1 MTQSSLRSM
10 RRARFDKLMAIAWRE
25 SRTARRRLLLYMS
38 SISLGVSALVAID
51 SFTENVSASV
61 AEQSKAL
68 LGGDVSLR
76 SRAAY
81 SPKVTQ
87 LLDSLSRTGTELA
100 HVTQFASMGLV
111 PRTGNTRLVQVRAVS
126 ANYPLYGEIVT
137 QPAGLW
143 SRLASGRNAI
153 VDPGVLVSLDAQVGD
168 TIMLGTARFVIL
180 AAVLSVP
187 GDAGVAAAIAPRVFI
202 PRQYVSETG
211 LLVFGSRAEYETLV
225 RLPRDSSPEWFAAE
239 FNPVF
244 SAETPRVR
252 VETVG
257 ENETDMRRSID
268 ELGTFLGLVGLVA
281 LLLGGIGVASGVHA
295 FVMRKIDT
303 VAVLRCLGATSTQ
316 VLVIYV
322 VQAAA
327 MGLVGAIFGAAL
339 GVAVQFGLPLV
350 LKDVLPVDVSVR
362 LVPKAILLGLG
373 IGLWVSL
380 IFALRPLLALRGVSP
395 LQTLRRESD
404 TDVMRRA
411 RRDSAALVA
420 GFAIVASVLAIA
432 LTRAG
437 TIERATT
444 YATAI
449 AGSIA
454 VLWLTA
460 VLLSFV
466 ARRFARPTL
475 PFVARQG
482 IANLYRPGNQ
492 TRAVILALGFGMFL
506 MSTLYQ
512 VQHNLLRQLDVR
524 LDEAAA
530 NVVFFDVQE
539 DQQPAV
545 DSIIRAAGH
554 TIVQQVPIVPMR
566 VAAVKGKSTARILS
580 EADSTW
586 RARRAM
592 TPEERERAP
601 QPLAPW
607 TVRREYRSTYRDTM
621 VASDKLVSGEWFD
634 ANDKSPQMSM
644 EKEVAEDMK
653 VVVGDTV
660 TWNVQGVHVSARLTS
675 IREVTWARFE
685 PNFFVVFNSPALQ
698 EAPRQYAILAN
709 APTPLDIARLQRDV
723 VRLHPSVSSLDLSL
737 IQRTVNEVLGKITTA
752 IRFMAIVCLAF
763 GIPVLFSAVAA
774 TRRERLREG
783 VLLKTLGATK
793 RQVGRIM
800 LVEYL
805 LLGALGSLAG
815 MVLSIGGAWMLMRNV
830 FNQTFVPAIT
840 PVLLIAFAMTA
851 LAVAIGLLTG
861 REVFRS
867 TPMAAL
873 REA

>member
-1 MTQSSLRSM
+1 MA
-10 RRARFDKLMAIAWRE
+10 ARFDKLMAIAWRE

-38 SISLGVSALVAID
+38 SISLGVAALVAID
-51 SFTENVSASV
+51 SFTDNVSTSV

-68 LGGDVSLR
+68 LGGDISLR
-76 SRAAY
+76 SRVAY

-87 LLDSLSRTGTELA
+87 LFDSLERTGTQ
-100 HVTQFASMGLV
+100 VSQITQFASMGLV
-111 PRTGNTRLVQVRAVS
+111 PRSGNTRLIQVRAVT
-126 ANYPLYGEIVT
+126 ANYPLYGEIT
-137 QPAGLW
+137 TEPAGLW
-143 SRLASGRNAI
+143 PRLAGGRYAV
-153 VDPGVLVSLDAQVGD
+153 VDPGVLVSLDAQIGD

-180 AAVLSVP
+180 AAVRSVP
-187 GDAGVAAAIAPRVFI
+187 GDAGVAVAIAPRVFI

-211 LLVFGSRAEYETLV
+211 LLVFGSRAEYETL
-225 RLPRDSSPEWFAAE
+225 LKMPPDLSPARFAAR
-239 FNPVF
+239 FNPLF
-244 SAETPRVR
+244 SSETPRVR
-252 VETVG
+252 LETVA
-257 ENETDMRRSID
+257 ENESEMRESIE
-268 ELGTFLGLVGLVA
+268 ELGKFLGLVGLVA

-295 FVMRKIDT
+295 FVMKKIDT
-303 VAVLRCLGATSTQ
+303 VAVLRCLGATSSQ
-316 VLVIYV
+316 VLLIYV

-327 MGLVGAIFGAAL
+327 MGLLGAIFGAAL
-339 GVAVQFGLPLV
+339 GVLVQFGLPVV
-350 LKDVLPVDVSVR
+350 LRDVLPVDVSVQ
-362 LVPKAILLGLG
+362 LVPKAIGLGLG
-373 IGLWVSL
+373 IGVWVSL

-404 TDVMRRA
+404 SEVMRRA

-437 TIERATT
+437 SIERAAG
-444 YATAI
+444 YAAAI

-454 VLWLTA
+454 ALWLTA
-460 VLLSFV
+460 ALLAYI

-524 LDEAAA
+524 LEEAAA

-539 DQQPAV
+539 DQQPGV

-566 VAAVKGKSTARILS
+566 VAAVNGKPTARIV
-580 EADSTW
+580 EEVDSLW
-586 RARRAM
+586 RLRRAM
-592 TPEERERAP
+592 TPEERERTP
-601 QPLAPW
+601 MPIAPW
-607 TVRREYRSTYRDTM
+607 TVRREYRSTYRDTL
-621 VASDKLVSGEWFD
+621 VASDKLTAGKWFD
-634 ANDKSPQMSM
+634 LDDKSPQMSM

-653 VVVGDTV
+653 VEIGDTV
-660 TWNVQGVHVSARLTS
+660 TWNVQGVRVSARLTS

-685 PNFFVVFNSPALQ
+685 PNFFVVFNAAAL
-698 EAPRQYAILAN
+698 EGAPRQYAILAN
-709 APTPLDIARLQRDV
+709 APTPVDIARLQRDV

-737 IQRTVNEVLGKITTA
+737 IQRTVNDVLGKITTA
-752 IRFMAIVCLAF
+752 IRFMAVVCLAF

-815 MVLSIGGAWMLMRNV
+815 VVLSVGGAWLLMRNV
-830 FNQTFVPAIT
+830 FNQTFVPAVV
-840 PVLLIAFAMTA
+840 PVLLIAVAMTL

>member
-1 MTQSSLRSM
+1 MA
-10 RRARFDKLMAIAWRE
+10 ARFDKLMAIAWRE

-38 SISLGVSALVAID
+38 SISLGVAALVAID
-51 SFTENVSASV
+51 SFTANVSTSV

-68 LGGDVSLR
+68 LGGDIALR
-76 SRAAY
+76 SRTAY

-87 LLDSLSRTGTELA
+87 LFDSLGRTGTQLA

-111 PRTGNTRLVQVRAVS
+111 PRSGNTRLIQVRAVS
-126 ANYPLYGEIVT
+126 ANYPLYGEIT
-137 QPAGLW
+137 TDPAGAW
-143 SRLASGRNAI
+143 PRLAGGRHAI
-153 VDPGVLVSLDAQVGD
+153 VDPGVLVSLDAQIGD

-180 AAVLSVP
+180 AAVRSVP

-202 PRQYVSETG
+202 PREYIAETG
-211 LLVFGSRAEYETLV
+211 LLVFGSRAEYETLLK
-225 RLPRDSSPEWFAAE
+225 LPPDISPARFAARY
-239 FNPVF
+239 NPLF
-244 SAETPRVR
+244 SSETPRVR
-252 VETVG
+252 LETVA
-257 ENETDMRRSID
+257 ENESEMRQSIE
-268 ELGTFLGLVGLVA
+268 ELGKFLGLVGLVA

-316 VLVIYV
+316 VLIIYV

-327 MGLVGAIFGAAL
+327 MGLLGAMFGAAL
-339 GVAVQFGLPLV
+339 GVVIQFGLPVV
-350 LKDVLPVDVSVR
+350 LKDVLPVDVTVQ
-362 LVPKAILLGLG
+362 LVPDAVLLGLG
-373 IGLWVSL
+373 IGVWVSL

-404 TDVMRRA
+404 SEVMRRA

-437 TIERATT
+437 TVQRAAG
-444 YATAI
+444 YAAAI

-454 VLWLTA
+454 ALWLTA
-460 VLLSFV
+460 VLLSFI
-466 ARRFARPTL
+466 ARKLARPTL

-539 DQQPAV
+539 DQQPGV
-545 DSIIRAAGH
+545 DSIIRASGH

-566 VAAVKGKSTARILS
+566 VSAVKGKPTAQLLT
-580 EADSTW
+580 EVDSMW
-586 RARRAM
+586 RARRTM
-592 TPEERERAP
+592 TPEERERTP
-601 QPLAPW
+601 QPIAPW

-634 ANDKSPQMSM
+634 AKDKSPQMSM

-653 VVVGDTV
+653 LALGDTV
-660 TWNVQGVHVSARLTS
+660 TWNVQGVSVSARLTS
-675 IREVTWARFE
+675 TREVTWARFE
-685 PNFFVVFNSPALQ
+685 PNFFVVFNSVAL
-698 EAPRQYAILAN
+698 EGAPRQYAILAN
-709 APTPLDIARLQRDV
+709 APTPVDIARLQRDV

-737 IQRTVNEVLGKITTA
+737 IQRTVNDVLGKITTA
-752 IRFMAIVCLAF
+752 IRFMAVVCLAF

-800 LVEYL
+800 LIEYL
-805 LLGALGSLAG
+805 LLGALGSLSG
-815 MVLSIGGAWMLMRNV
+815 TVLSVGGAWLLMRNV
-830 FNQTFVPAIT
+830 FNQTFSPAVL
-840 PVLLIAFAMTA
+840 PVLSIAVAMTL

>member
-1 MTQSSLRSM
+1 MA
-10 RRARFDKLMAIAWRE
+10 ARFDKLMAIAWRE

-38 SISLGVSALVAID
+38 SISLGVAALVAID
-51 SFTENVSASV
+51 SFTENVSSSV

-68 LGGDVSLR
+68 LGGDIALR
-76 SRAAY
+76 SRVAY
-81 SPKVTQ
+81 SPRVTQ
-87 LLDSLSRTGTELA
+87 LLDSLGRSGTQVA
-100 HVTQFASMGLV
+100 QVTQFASMGLV
-111 PRTGNTRLVQVRAVS
+111 PRSGNTRLVQVRAVT
-126 ANYPLYGEIVT
+126 ANYPLYGEIT
-137 QPAGLW
+137 TEPAGAW
-143 SRLASGRNAI
+143 RQFASGRHAV
-153 VDPGVLVSLDAQVGD
+153 VDPGVLVSLDAQIGD
-168 TIMLGTARFVIL
+168 TIMLGTARFTIL
-180 AAVLSVP
+180 AAVRSVP

-202 PRQYVSETG
+202 PREYVGETG
-211 LLVFGSRAEYETLV
+211 LLVFGSRAEYETLLK
-225 RLPRDSSPEWFAAE
+225 LPPDMSPARFAARY
-239 FNPVF
+239 NPIF
-244 SAETPRVR
+244 SSETPRVR
-252 VETVG
+252 LETVA
-257 ENETDMRRSID
+257 ENESEMRESIE
-268 ELGTFLGLVGLVA
+268 ELGKFLGLVGLVA

-303 VAVLRCLGATSTQ
+303 VAVLRCLGATSNQ

-327 MGLVGAIFGAAL
+327 MGLLGAIFGAAL
-339 GVAVQFGLPLV
+339 GVVIQFGLPLV
-350 LKDVLPVDVSVR
+350 LKDVLPVDVSVQ

-373 IGLWVSL
+373 IGVWVSL
-380 IFALRPLLALRGVSP
+380 IFALRPLLSLRGVSP

-404 TDVMRRA
+404 SDVMRRA

-437 TIERATT
+437 TLERAAG
-444 YATAI
+444 YAAAI

-454 VLWLTA
+454 ALWLTA
-460 VLLSFV
+460 LLLSFI
-466 ARRFARPTL
+466 ARRLARPTL

-524 LDEAAA
+524 LEEAAA

-539 DQQPAV
+539 DQQPGV
-545 DSIIRAAGH
+545 DSIIRASGH

-566 VAAVKGKSTARILS
+566 VAAVKGKPTAQLVAEI
-580 EADSTW
+580 DSLW

-592 TPEERERAP
+592 TPEERERTP
-601 QPLAPW
+601 QPIAPW

-621 VASDKLVSGEWFD
+621 VASDKLVSGKWFD
-634 ANDKSPQMSM
+634 LGDKSPQMSM

-653 VVVGDTV
+653 VSVGDTV
-660 TWNVQGVHVSARLTS
+660 TWNVQGVRVSARLTS

-685 PNFFVVFNSPALQ
+685 PNFFVVFNSAALAG
-698 EAPRQYAILAN
+698 APRQYAILAN
-709 APTPLDIARLQRDV
+709 APTPIDIARLQRDV

-737 IQRTVNEVLGKITTA
+737 IQRTVNDVLGKITTA
-752 IRFMAIVCLAF
+752 IRFMAVVCLGF

-805 LLGALGSLAG
+805 LLGAMGSLAG
-815 MVLSIGGAWMLMRNV
+815 VVLSVGGAWLLMRNV
-830 FNQTFVPAIT
+830 FNQSFSPAVI
-840 PVLLIAFAMTA
+840 PVLMIALAMTA

>member
-1 MTQSSLRSM
+1 MA
-10 RRARFDKLMAIAWRE
+10 ARFDKLMAIAWRE

-38 SISLGVSALVAID
+38 SISLGVAALVAID
-51 SFTENVSASV
+51 SFTENVSTSV

-68 LGGDVSLR
+68 LGGDIALR
-76 SRAAY
+76 SRVAY
-81 SPKVTQ
+81 SPKVTS
-87 LLDSLSRTGTELA
+87 LFDSLSRSGTELA
-100 HVTQFASMGLV
+100 QITQFASMGLV
-111 PRTGNTRLVQVRAVS
+111 PRSGNTRLIQVRAVT

-137 QPAGLW
+137 EPAGAW
-143 SRLASGRNAI
+143 RRFGSGRHAV

-168 TIMLGTARFVIL
+168 TIMLGTARFTII
-180 AAVLSVP
+180 ASVLSVP

-202 PRQYVSETG
+202 PREYVGETG
-211 LLVFGSRAEYETLV
+211 LLVFGSRAEYETLL
-225 RLPRDSSPEWFAAE
+225 RLPPDMSPARFAAR
-239 FNPVF
+239 FNPLF
-244 SAETPRVR
+244 SSETPRVR
-252 VETVG
+252 LETVA
-257 ENETDMRRSID
+257 ENESEMRESIE
-268 ELGTFLGLVGLVA
+268 ELGKFLGLVGLVA

-303 VAVLRCLGATSTQ
+303 VAVLRCLGATSMQ

-327 MGLVGAIFGAAL
+327 MGLIGAIFGAAL
-339 GVAVQFGLPLV
+339 GVVVQFGLPLV
-350 LKDVLPVDVSVR
+350 LQDVLPVNVSVQ

-404 TDVMRRA
+404 SDVMRRA
-411 RRDSAALVA
+411 RRDSGSLVA
-420 GFAIVASVLAIA
+420 GFAIIASVLAIA

-437 TIERATT
+437 TLERAAG
-444 YATAI
+444 YAAAI

-454 VLWLTA
+454 ALWLTA
-460 VLLSFV
+460 LLLSWI

-524 LDEAAA
+524 LEEAAA

-539 DQQPAV
+539 DQQPGV
-545 DSIIRAAGH
+545 DSIIRTAGH
-554 TIVQQVPIVPMR
+554 TVVQQVPIVPMR
-566 VAAVKGKSTARILS
+566 VAAVRGKTTERIVA
-580 EADSTW
+580 EVDSLW
-586 RARRAM
+586 RVRRSM
-592 TPEERERAP
+592 TPEEREKTRM
-601 QPLAPW
+601 PLQPW

-621 VASDKLVSGEWFD
+621 VASDKLLKGEWFD
-634 ANDKSPQMSM
+634 LKDKSPQMSM
-644 EKEVAEDMK
+644 EKEVAEDMQ
-653 VVVGDTV
+653 VEIGDTV
-660 TWNVQGVHVSARLTS
+660 TWNVQGVRIAARLTS

-685 PNFFVVFNSPALQ
+685 PNFFVVFNSSAL
-698 EAPRQYAILAN
+698 EGAPRQYAILAN
-709 APTPLDIARLQRDV
+709 APTPVDIARLQRDV

-737 IQRTVNEVLGKITTA
+737 IQRTVNDVLGKITTA
-752 IRFMAIVCLAF
+752 IRFMAVVCLAF

-783 VLLKTLGATK
+783 VLLKTLGAT
-793 RQVGRIM
+793 RQQVGRIM
-800 LVEYL
+800 LIEYL
-805 LLGALGSLAG
+805 LLGAMGSAAG
-815 MVLSIGGAWMLMRNV
+815 VVLSVGGAWLVMTNV
-830 FNQTFVPAIT
+830 FNQTFVPAVI
-840 PVLLIAFAMTA
+840 PVLVIALAMTG
-851 LAVAIGLLTG
+851 LAIAIGLLTG

>member
-1 MTQSSLRSM
+1 MA
-10 RRARFDKLMAIAWRE
+10 ARFDKLMAIAWRE

-38 SISLGVSALVAID
+38 SISLGVAALVAID

-68 LGGDVSLR
+68 LGGDIALR
-76 SRAAY
+76 SRVAY
-81 SPKVTQ
+81 SPKVTS
-87 LLDSLSRTGTELA
+87 LFDSLSRNGTELA
-100 HVTQFASMGLV
+100 QVTQFASMGLV
-111 PRTGNTRLVQVRAVS
+111 PRSGNTRLIQVRAVT

-137 QPAGLW
+137 EPAGAW
-143 SRLASGRNAI
+143 RRFASGRHAV
-153 VDPGVLVSLDAQVGD
+153 VDPGVLVSLDAQIGD
-168 TIMLGTARFVIL
+168 TIMLGTARFTIV
-180 AAVLSVP
+180 ATVLSVP

-202 PRQYVSETG
+202 PRDYVGETG

-225 RLPRDSSPEWFAAE
+225 KLPPDMSPARFAAR
-239 FNPVF
+239 FNPLF

-252 VETVG
+252 LETVA
-257 ENETDMRRSID
+257 ENESEMRESIE
-268 ELGTFLGLVGLVA
+268 ELGKFLGLVGLVA

-339 GVAVQFGLPLV
+339 GVVVQFGLPVV
-350 LKDVLPVDVSVR
+350 LKDVLPVNVSVQ

-404 TDVMRRA
+404 SDVMRRA

-420 GFAIVASVLAIA
+420 GFAIIASVLAIA

-437 TIERATT
+437 TIERAAG
-444 YATAI
+444 YAAAI

-454 VLWLTA
+454 ALWLTA
-460 VLLSFV
+460 LLLSWI

-524 LDEAAA
+524 LEEAAA

-539 DQQPAV
+539 DQQPDV
-545 DSIIRAAGH
+545 DSIIRASGH
-554 TIVQQVPIVPMR
+554 TVVQQVPIVPMR
-566 VAAVKGKSTARILS
+566 VAAVRGKPTERLIAEI
-580 EADSTW
+580 DSLW

-592 TPEERERAP
+592 TPEERERTP
-601 QPLAPW
+601 QPIAPW

-621 VASDKLVSGEWFD
+621 VASDKLVDGEWFD
-634 ANDKSPQMSM
+634 LTDKSPQMSM
-644 EKEVAEDMK
+644 EKEVAEDMQ
-653 VVVGDTV
+653 VELGDTV
-660 TWNVQGVHVSARLTS
+660 TWNVQGVRIAARLTS

-685 PNFFVVFNSPALQ
+685 PNFFVVFNSEAL
-698 EAPRQYAILAN
+698 EGAPRQYAILAN

-737 IQRTVNEVLGKITTA
+737 IQRTVNDVLGKITTA
-752 IRFMAIVCLAF
+752 IRFMAVVCLAF

-783 VLLKTLGATK
+783 VLLKTLGAT
-793 RQVGRIM
+793 RQQVGRIM
-800 LVEYL
+800 LIEYL
-805 LLGALGSLAG
+805 LLGAMGSAAG
-815 MVLSIGGAWMLMRNV
+815 VVLSVGGAWLVMTNV
-830 FNQTFVPAIT
+830 FNQTFVPAVL
-840 PVLLIAFAMTA
+840 PVLMIALAMTG
-851 LAVAIGLLTG
+851 LAIAIGLLTG